1 MSVSIKL
8 SRFGAK
14 KAPFYRV
21 VAQTTRSKRDG
32 KSLDI
37 LGWYNPIKKTKKI
50 DMEKYNS
57 WVRKG
62 AITTKAVKKLIE
74 KEKPAKPKKENKNKK
89 KAPVA
94 KKTKKK

>member
-32 KSLDI
+32 KALEMI
-37 LGWYNPIKKTKKI
+37 GWWNPKDDTKKI
-50 DMEKYNS
+50 DKKKLDS
-57 WVRKG
+57 WIKKG
-62 AITTKAVKKLIE
+62 AIVTKAVKKLL
-74 KEKPAKPKKENKNKK
+74 
-89 KAPVA
+89 
-94 KKTKKK
+94 